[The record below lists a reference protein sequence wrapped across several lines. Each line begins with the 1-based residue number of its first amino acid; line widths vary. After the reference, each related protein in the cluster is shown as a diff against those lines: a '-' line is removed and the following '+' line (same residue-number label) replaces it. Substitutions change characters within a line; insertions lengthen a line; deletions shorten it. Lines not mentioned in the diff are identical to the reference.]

1 MNTTPDNN
9 IIDGAI
15 TEIKKP
21 DNALVIMDPLKFATE
36 LFQPYHD
43 QLTVAKRK
51 ASRVKYDVT
60 TKDGMAEAKEL
71 RATFVSIRTTAD
83 KAKTEAKRPIDQ
95 SGKLI
100 LEHYRKLEEA
110 AKAEEAKHDKA
121 IKDEEARIEA
131 EKQRKLAEERARIEA
146 IEGRIAHIR
155 SLSVQ
160 LAQADSATLSAKVEE
175 LATKRLDPAMYDE
188 HLEDAVN
195 ALNATV
201 DALRVMYDAALAREA
216 EARRVAAEREELA
229 RLKAEQADREQ
240 AEKEA
245 EAERQRQMAEMRAQ
259 QEAAAAALAKQQAQ
273 MTAIMEIQGL
283 AAALTAAGDDRSPKA
298 IEAALEK
305 AVAFNPD
312 DFGAMTAMAKMAR
325 DAVVPLLENL
335 LLNAPLTKIAP
346 VVADTRE
353 IQVSPAAPLDLVDEP
368 AQYVAPA
375 VLREPMRVDPAS
387 TAPPDDEIIELVANT
402 YGESFKTA
410 LDWLAAINFARAYDK
425 LSEKA

>member
-1 MNTTPDNN
+1 MTTNTTPDN

-43 QLTVAKRK
+43 QLATAKRK
-51 ASRVKYDVT
+51 AARVKYDVS

-71 RATFVSIRTTAD
+71 RATFVTIRTTAD

-155 SLSVQ
+155 GIPAKFNDAESEVVQ
-160 LAQADSATLSAKVEE
+160 AMLDKMLQTQLEPAK
-175 LATKRLDPAMYDE
+175 YNE
-188 HLEDAVN
+188 HLEE
-195 ALNATV
+195 ALTEWNMAI
-201 DALRVMYDAALAREA
+201 DALRELHTKALAREA
-216 EARRVAAEREELA
+216 EAKRIAEERAELA
-229 RLKAEQADREQ
+229 RLKAEQEAREK

-245 EAERQRQMAEMRAQ
+245 AAERDRLARAEADRIEAERRAAAAEKAELERQLAAMRAQ
-259 QEAAAAALAKQQAQ
+259 LAAFEAPAAAPAVD
-273 MTAIMEIQGL
+273 L
-283 AAALTAAGDDRSPKA
+283 AAPGTDATVTAE
-298 IEAALEK
+298 IEQDHTGII
-305 AVAFNPD
+305 V
-312 DFGAMTAMAKMAR
+312 GH
-325 DAVVPLLENL
+325 V
-335 LLNAPLTKIAP
+335 
-346 VVADTRE
+346 
-353 IQVSPAAPLDLVDEP
+353 QVSSDAPADAQLGIVDEP
-368 AQYVAPA
+368 VPYVAPT
-375 VLREPMRVDPAS
+375 VLREPMRVDPAP
-387 TAPPDDEIIELVANT
+387 TAPADDEIIELVANT
-402 YGESFKTA
+402 YGESLKTA
-410 LDWLAAINFARAYDK
+410 LDWIAGINFARAYDK
-425 LSEKA
+425 LAEKA